1 MRPRSF
7 RAFRLTGALAMAV
20 GVSSPA
26 LAFSQITDEDGA
38 AATRQGGIVS
48 VPLPPIQGA
57 TPPADAPPA
66 QGAQPGQAAPVA
78 APTGASQAPA
88 EAPAAPAAG
97 SSTPSAPPS
106 APSAPATQLTPDPA
120 KPGEAVPQAP
130 QGDPDA
136 TTGAPQA
143 SDVPPAEILYGEDKL
158 PAPVRDLRRKLLEVA
173 KSGDIE
179 KLRPL
184 LETGSEATAVSTSDD
199 GQDPI
204 EILKNASG
212 DGQGVEILA
221 ILLETLDAGYV
232 HLDRGGEN
240 ELFMWPY
247 FTQVNLEKLT
257 KPQLV
262 ELFELVTA
270 GDYERMLGNGSYDF
284 YRVGISPEGR
294 FEFFIAGD

>member
-1 MRPRSF
+1 M
-7 RAFRLTGALAMAV
+7 
-20 GVSSPA
+20 
-26 LAFSQITDEDGA
+26 
-38 AATRQGGIVS
+38 VS
-48 VPLPPIQGA
+48 VPLPPVPGTEPAPPAAPPA
-57 TPPADAPPA
+57 TPPAEAPPA
-66 QGAQPGQAAPVA
+66 AAQPAPNSPPATERPPEAAPPAPAQAAP
-78 APTGASQAPA
+78 TAPA
-88 EAPAAPAAG
+88 SGPDAGKVADPDKAA
-97 SSTPSAPPS
+97 SAPP
-106 APSAPATQLTPDPA
+106 
-120 KPGEAVPQAP
+120 V
-130 QGDPDA
+130 
-136 TTGAPQA
+136 

-158 PAPVRDLRRKLLEVA
+158 PAPVRDLRRKLIEAA
-173 KSGDIE
+173 KTGEIE

-212 DGQGVEILA
+212 DGQGVELLA
-221 ILLETLDAGYV
+221 ILLETLQAGYV
-232 HLDRGGEN
+232 RLDPGGEN
-240 ELFMWPY
+240 ELYMWPY

-270 GDYERMLGNGSYDF
+270 GDYERMVGNGSYDF

>member
-1 MRPRSF
+1 MRPPSF
-7 RAFRLTGALAMAV
+7 RVFGLMGALAMAV
-20 GVSSPA
+20 GVSSSA
-26 LAFSQITDEDGA
+26 LAFSQITDQDGA

-48 VPLPPIQGA
+48 VPLPPVPGTEPALPAAPPA
-57 TPPADAPPA
+57 TPPGEAPPA
-66 QGAQPGQAAPVA
+66 AAQPAPNSPPATERPPEAAPPAPAQAAP
-78 APTGASQAPA
+78 TAPA
-88 EAPAAPAAG
+88 SGPDAGKVADPDKAA
-97 SSTPSAPPS
+97 SAPP
-106 APSAPATQLTPDPA
+106 
-120 KPGEAVPQAP
+120 V
-130 QGDPDA
+130 
-136 TTGAPQA
+136 

-158 PAPVRDLRRKLLEVA
+158 PAPVRDLRRKLIEAA
-173 KSGDIE
+173 KTGEIE

-212 DGQGVEILA
+212 DGQGVELLA
-221 ILLETLDAGYV
+221 ILLETLQAGYV
-232 HLDRGGEN
+232 RLDPGGEN
-240 ELFMWPY
+240 ELYMWPY

-270 GDYERMLGNGSYDF
+270 GDYERMVGNGSYDF

>member
-1 MRPRSF
+1 MRPPSF
-7 RAFRLTGALAMAV
+7 RLFGLTGALAMAV
-20 GVSSPA
+20 GVSSSA
-26 LAFSQITDEDGA
+26 LAFSQITDQDGA

-48 VPLPPIQGA
+48 VPLPPVPDAEPETPPSGATPASPPAETPASAPQPGA
-57 TPPADAPPA
+57 TPPAGASEPGSAHPPA
-66 QGAQPGQAAPVA
+66 DAAPA
-78 APTGASQAPA
+78 SAPTGPALSPAPESSKAS
-88 EAPAAPAAG
+88 
-97 SSTPSAPPS
+97 
-106 APSAPATQLTPDPA
+106 
-120 KPGEAVPQAP
+120 PQASKSA
-130 QGDPDA
+130 DPDA
-136 TTGAPQA
+136 SDAQA
-143 SDVPPAEILYGEDKL
+143 SDVPPAEIVYGEDKL
-158 PAPVRDLRRKLLEVA
+158 PAPVRDLRRKLIEAA
-173 KSGDIE
+173 KTGEIE

-212 DGQGVEILA
+212 DGQGVELLA
-221 ILLETLDAGYV
+221 ILLETLQAGYIR
-232 HLDRGGEN
+232 LDPGGEN
-240 ELFMWPY
+240 ELYMWPY

-270 GDYERMLGNGSYDF
+270 GDYERMVGNGSYDF

>member
-1 MRPRSF
+1 MRPPSF
-7 RAFRLTGALAMAV
+7 RVFGLMGALAMAV
-20 GVSSPA
+20 GVSSSA
-26 LAFSQITDEDGA
+26 LAFSQITDQDGG

-48 VPLPPIQGA
+48 VPLPPVPGTEPAPPAAPPA
-57 TPPADAPPA
+57 TPPAEAPPA
-66 QGAQPGQAAPVA
+66 AAQPAPNSPPATERPPEAAPPAPAQAAP
-78 APTGASQAPA
+78 TAPA
-88 EAPAAPAAG
+88 SGPDAGKVADPDKAA
-97 SSTPSAPPS
+97 SAPP
-106 APSAPATQLTPDPA
+106 
-120 KPGEAVPQAP
+120 V
-130 QGDPDA
+130 
-136 TTGAPQA
+136 

-158 PAPVRDLRRKLLEVA
+158 PAPVRDLRRKLIEAA
-173 KSGDIE
+173 KTGEIE

-212 DGQGVEILA
+212 DGQGVELLA
-221 ILLETLDAGYV
+221 ILLETLQAGYV
-232 HLDRGGEN
+232 RLDPGGEN
-240 ELFMWPY
+240 ELYMWPY

-270 GDYERMLGNGSYDF
+270 GDYERMVGNGSYDF

>member
-1 MRPRSF
+1 MRPRFF
-7 RAFRLTGALAMAV
+7 RALRLTGALAVAV

-26 LAFSQITDEDGA
+26 FAFSQITDQDGA

-48 VPLPPIQGA
+48 APLPPVHNAEPAPSATPSAAPAPPATA
-57 TPPADAPPA
+57 TPPVGGPA
-66 QGAQPGQAAPVA
+66 AAQP
-78 APTGASQAPA
+78 
-88 EAPAAPAAG
+88 
-97 SSTPSAPPS
+97 
-106 APSAPATQLTPDPA
+106 APATEPAQAPVDPA
-120 KPGEAVPQAP
+120 AQTQTPPPAPATTAPGA
-130 QGDPDA
+130 DPDA
-136 TTGAPQA
+136 SVGAPRA
-143 SDVPPAEILYGEDKL
+143 SDVPPAEIYYGEDKL

-173 KSGDIE
+173 KTGEID

-184 LETGSEATAVSTSDD
+184 LETGPEGTAVSTSDD

-212 DGQGVEILA
+212 DGQGVELLA

-232 HLDRGGEN
+232 HLDPGGEN

-270 GDYERMLGNGSYDF
+270 GDYERMVGNGSYDF